1 MGQTIKEWVLESI
14 LTEQTNKTVVTYV
27 GRFHPFHSGHNAV
40 YQHLV
45 KKFGKQNVHIGTSNK
60 VQLPKSP
67 FNFKEKVQI
76 MTKMFG
82 IPKSNIHQVKN
93 PYRPDEI
100 LKKFDEK
107 KTAFVTVVG
116 EKDKGR
122 LGMGKG
128 RYFQPYKGNTDL
140 PMKDNGYV
148 YIVPPQGR
156 GISGTEVRQG
166 LGRGEESQKKAFFKK
181 VYGKFDPK
189 IFNLLTKRITKTE
202 SVMESFFESIN
213 INNMLNEGSFLNL
226 GKGVV
231 DDGPGAFYGDMKTF
245 KSEMEEV
252 IGKLGWDI
260 ITYLMDEDDM
270 ESFTD
275 TEYPNGPGRYPVS
288 FFPQG
293 KAGLDALSVRY
304 GDDLQGLPAYRK
316 WTKHI
321 KGVALQLGYEF
332 LDFLEPKDKENVLS
346 DEPKKE
352 EETTGTLKES
362 IERYDLINEA
372 KQLLKIPSDIQKI
385 HKAFKKNGKKLY
397 VVGGAVRDAI
407 LGKSPKDYDLATDAK
422 PDEVLKIAKD
432 TGMKTVEVGKSFGVV
447 MVGGHEIATFRKDIG
462 KGRSPSSVD
471 YTDIEGDVR
480 RRDLTINALFYD
492 IDKKEI
498 VDLVGGIADLKKKN
512 IRTVGNASERF
523 DEDPLRKL
531 RALRFQASTGGKLD
545 KELHDALQ
553 SDPSLKG
560 VSAERIRD
568 EFVKSI
574 KKAKNPSDYLNM
586 SDKLGF
592 TQQIL
597 PNLKVSKP
605 YPNNNDYILFLS
617 VVLSKNSPVVLSKV
631 LNKLTYSNEE
641 KNNIVFLVSLQSFR
655 PDDIVVY
662 KNAQK
667 KTTLSDD
674 QIKQYGKL
682 MLGPKSDGKDM
693 SKFVNF
699 DLSVGGKDV
708 PKDIKGPQI
717 GLWIKNKEKENY
729 LSEKKKPKKKV
740 KSKKASLMKQK
751 RNFYLKPD
759 NAKKE
764 LDSSGREGQV
774 LSKKVGKQRLYFVS
788 YVGNTGT
795 QNIFDEGM
803 IMEGGAY
810 GHMNHPFDT
819 EMNLTFGDLKTII
832 SNALNGKLE
841 FTREKTDGQALAIS
855 YRKDR
860 GIIAARNQGHLKN
873 RGLNALD
880 IKGVAD
886 KFANRGGLTDA
897 YNFAMRDLESAISKL
912 SNAQRQKIFKDG
924 SKFMNLE
931 VIWPESVNV
940 IPYGQPLLVFHG
952 TMEYGEDGKAIGAD
966 TSDAKT
972 LAGMIKQINADVQ
985 SQYTIKGP
993 PVVKLPQSK
1002 ELSKMQSKFFSQV
1015 NKLQK
1020 QFKLKDSNGVAD
1032 YHQAWWS
1039 DFVDKKSPSTLD
1051 NKTKMGLVKRW
1062 AFYDKS
1068 FRLNNKFIKDKKTLA
1083 WANKTDKQDHAKISK
1098 QNIRPFENIFL
1109 GVGAEVLSFMSSAL
1123 TVNPDKALRDIQ
1135 KQLDKT
1141 IKDVNKSG
1149 DEKKITKLKMELERL
1164 NSIGGRNKIVPNEG
1178 IVFTYKGGTYKLT
1191 GTFAPLNQILGLFY

>member
-1 MGQTIKEWVLESI
+1 MGQQIKEWVLESI

-45 KKFGKQNVHIGTSNK
+45 KKFGKENVHIGTSNK

-166 LGRGEESQKKAFFKK
+166 IGRGEESQKKAFFKK

-189 IFNLLTKRITKTE
+189 IFNLLTKKITKTE

-213 INNMLNEGSFLNL
+213 INNILNEGSFLNL

-252 IGKLGWDI
+252 IGKLGWNI

-293 KAGLDALSVRY
+293 KAGLDALAVRY
-304 GDDLQGLPAYRK
+304 GDDLQGLAAYKK
-316 WTKHI
+316 WADHI

-332 LDFLEPKDKENVLS
+332 LNFLEPGKPMSGDRDKENLLD

-352 EETTGTLKES
+352 QETTGTLKES

-462 KGRSPSSVD
+462 KGRRPSSVD

-512 IRTVGNASERF
+512 IRTVGKASERF

-574 KKAKNPSDYLNM
+574 KKAKNPSDYLEM

-605 YPNNNDYILFLS
+605 YPNDNDYILFLS
-617 VVLSKNSPVVLSKV
+617 SILSKNSPVVLSKV

-662 KNAQK
+662 KNAQN
-667 KTTLSDD
+667 KTSLSDD
-674 QIKQYGKL
+674 QIKKFGK
-682 MLGPKSDGKDM
+682 SIGKDM
-693 SKFVNF
+693 DKFVKFN
-699 DLSVGGKDV
+699 LSVGGRDV

-717 GLWIKNKEKENY
+717 GLWIKNKEKENF
-729 LSEKKKPKKKV
+729 L
-740 KSKKASLMKQK
+740 
-751 RNFYLKPD
+751 
-759 NAKKE
+759 
-764 LDSSGREGQV
+764 GEG
-774 LSKKVGKQRLYFVS
+774 LI
-788 YVGNTGT
+788 T
-795 QNIFDEGM
+795 
-803 IMEGGAY
+803 EGGAY

-832 SNALNGKLE
+832 SKALEGTLE

-860 GIIAARNQGHLKN
+860 GIIAARNKGHLKD

-880 IKGVAD
+880 IKGVSD

-897 YNFAMRDLESAISKL
+897 YNFAMRDLESAISSL
-912 SNAQRQKIFKDG
+912 SDAQRNKIFKDG

-952 TMEYGEDGKAIGAD
+952 TMEYDESGKAIGAD
-966 TSDAKT
+966 TSDAKV
-972 LAGMIKQINADVQ
+972 LAGMIKQVNADVQ
-985 SQYTIKGP
+985 KNYTIQGP
-993 PVVKLPQSK
+993 PVVKIPRSQDLSNKKSFYSSK
-1002 ELSKMQSKFFSQV
+1002 VS
-1015 NKLQK
+1015 KLQK
-1020 QFKLKDSNGVAD
+1020 EFKLKDSNGVAD

-1039 DFVDKKSPSTLD
+1039 NFIDKNSPSTLD

-1068 FRLNNKFIKDKKTLA
+1068 FRLNNKFIKDKKTLD
-1083 WANKTDKQDHAKISK
+1083 WANKTEKLDHSKMAK
-1098 QNIRPFENIFL
+1098 NNLRPFEDIFL
-1109 GVGAEVLSFMSSAL
+1109 GLGAEVLSFMSSAL
-1123 TVNPDKALRDIQ
+1123 TVNPNKALRDIQ

-1141 IKDVNKSG
+1141 IVDVKKSG
-1149 DEKKITKLKMELERL
+1149 DPKKIDKLKLELGRL
-1164 NSIGGRNKIVPNEG
+1164 NSIGGSKKIVPNEG
-1178 IVFTYKGGTYKLT
+1178 IVFLYKGNTFKLT
-1191 GTFAPLNQILGLFY
+1191 GTFASVNQILGIFF